1 MPKIWRKAIEE
12 ELDEKDVELL
22 NILAGERKFSQDE
35 IKDFA
40 KKLKTTTK
48 EVEKKLKALRDKKI
62 LLKDKI
68 SIIDQIKIWDGYYIV
83 LVKVHLVPPIISP
96 GIEFPTGWK
105 IERYIKKIKDTEKKM
120 KINIVRHAY
129 CLQGTEWDILLI
141 TSAKSQEE
149 LVKFLDLLAKQGWI
163 EKVWSFIP
171 VEFGGQ
177 WIFDPVAI
185 PSVKDFKE
193 TVRNIKIKRK

>member
-35 IKDFA
+35 IQNFA

-48 EVEKKLKALRDKKI
+48 EVEKKLKTLRDKKI

-83 LVKVHLVPPIISP
+83 LVKVHLVPPIISS
-96 GIEFPTGWK
+96 GVELPTGWR

-149 LVKFLDLLAKQGWI
+149 LANFLDLLAKQGWI
-163 EKVWSFIP
+163 EKVWSFTPI
-171 VEFGGQ
+171 EFGGQ

-193 TVRNIKIKRK
+193 TVRNIKIK